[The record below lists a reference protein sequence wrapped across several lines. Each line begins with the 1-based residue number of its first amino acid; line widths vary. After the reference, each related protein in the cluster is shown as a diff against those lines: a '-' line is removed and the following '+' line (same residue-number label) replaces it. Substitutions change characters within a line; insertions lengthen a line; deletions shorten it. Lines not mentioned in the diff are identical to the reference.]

1 MLTVVKAYSAWQ
13 SAPTLPL
20 DEAGRAESDLIQIR
34 NIDGLD
40 PVTASI
46 GVQPYGSIDGEA
58 YVGSS
63 VLSRNIVLTLH
74 PNPDWNLWSP
84 EALRRLLYSYFMP
97 KQAARLELYSDD
109 MEDLEITGVVES
121 LTANMFSNDP
131 EIQVSIICP
140 DPYFSAIDPQI
151 ISGDTTDTP
160 LDIEYLGS
168 VPAGIQVKVE
178 QVSGTNPNE
187 INIQIGNPDL
197 TFFKASLANLITS
210 TKYFHMSSLP
220 LNKYSETVNES
231 NGVSTSLLSNLVTEE
246 GSEWPMLLPGTN
258 QFQVTSDNG
267 VQNWELTYYERFGG
281 I

>member
-20 DEAGRAESDLIQIR
+20 NEDGRAETDLVQIR

-46 GVQPYGSIDGEA
+46 GLQPYGSTDGEA
-58 YVGSS
+58 FTGSN
-63 VLSRNIVLTLH
+63 VLSRNLVLTLH

-97 KQAARLELYSDD
+97 KQAVRLELQSDD

-121 LTANMFSNDP
+121 LTANMFSDDP
-131 EIQVSIICP
+131 EVQASIICP
-140 DPYFSAIDPQI
+140 DPYFTAVDPQI
-151 ISGDTTDTP
+151 ISGDTTDAI

-168 VPAGIQVKVE
+168 VPTGIQVKVE

-187 INIQIGNPDL
+187 LSIQIGNPDL
-197 TFFKASLANLITS
+197 TFFKVAAPNIITS

-220 LNKYSETVNES
+220 MSKYAETVNE
-231 NGVSTSLLSNLVTEE
+231 NTGVSTSLLSNFVTEE
-246 GSEWPMLLPGTN
+246 GSEWPLLQPGTN

-267 VQNWELTYYERFGG
+267 VQSWELAYYERFGG

>member
-1 MLTVVKAYSAWQ
+1 MLSIVKAYSAWQ

-63 VLSRNIVLTLH
+63 VLSRNLVLTLH

-97 KQAARLELYSDD
+97 KQAVRLELQSDD

-121 LTANMFSNDP
+121 LTANMFSDDP
-131 EIQVSIICP
+131 EVQASIICP
-140 DPYFSAIDPQI
+140 DPYFTAVDPQI
-151 ISGDTTDTP
+151 ISGDTTDAI

-168 VPAGIQVKVE
+168 VPTGIQVKVE

-197 TFFKASLANLITS
+197 TFFKASLPNLITS
-210 TKYFHMSSLP
+210 TKYFHMSSLDR
-220 LNKYSETVNES
+220 NKYSETVNES
-231 NGVSTSLLSNLVTEE
+231 NGIITSLLSNLVTEE
-246 GSEWPMLLPGTN
+246 GSEWPTLLPGTN
-258 QFQVTSDNG
+258 QFQVSSDHG

>member
-13 SAPTLPL
+13 SAPLLPL

-40 PVTASI
+40 PVTATI
-46 GVQPYGSIDGEA
+46 GVQPYGSTDGEA
-58 YVGSS
+58 FTGSS
-63 VLSRNIVLTLH
+63 VLSRNLVLTLH

-97 KQAARLELYSDD
+97 KQAVRLELYSDD

-131 EIQVSIICP
+131 EVQVSIICP
-140 DPYFSAIDPQI
+140 DPYFSTIDPQI
-151 ISGDTTDTP
+151 ISGDTTDAP
-160 LDIEYLGS
+160 LDIEYTGS

-178 QVSGTNPNE
+178 QVSGTNPNALT
-187 INIQIGNPDL
+187 IQIGNPEL
-197 TFFKASLANLITS
+197 TFFKAAQANLVTS
-210 TKYFHMSSLP
+210 TKYFHMSSFP
-220 LNKYSETVNES
+220 MSKYVETVNES
-231 NGVSTSLLSNLVTEE
+231 NGVSTSLLSNLITQE

-258 QFQVTSDNG
+258 LFQVIPDNG
-267 VQNWELTYYERFGG
+267 VQTWELTYYERFGG